1 MPLILTIEN
10 ETSMPDGGPLS
21 VTVSN
26 KRGIDIGRDQYLD
39 WVLHDP
45 SRFISGKHCE
55 IRFSD
60 GQYWLRD
67 VSTNGTFI
75 NRSEFRP
82 NGPHALQNGD
92 QIEIGRYIISVRV
105 EPDGHEGF
113 ADSQAGGMGQA
124 GAIWDTGGDA
134 PPPINPNELRA
145 RPAAGNGSD
154 FLDWAAD
161 IAPAQPLPPA
171 YAPPPVFSPPPP
183 APPASGW
190 EMPAPARPAPP
201 PAPVLPAAPAPAA
214 VWTMDDLP
222 APPPGMAAR
231 PVGVAPADTSGNEP
245 PAALR
250 IETPPDSLPDH
261 PAPELPAPAPAPAAP
276 IFDSPVA
283 APTPPP
289 VQAPAPTPSPA
300 FQPPAAPRPPAY
312 TAGGPEAEFIARF
325 ARAAG
330 LTEDVVRSR
339 DAGALAEMLGVFVR
353 VTADNLRQLHAAR
366 AQSKGAMRSA
376 NVTMIQLTDNNPLRF
391 SPSTEDALRIMFG
404 PPTNS
409 YLDASRTLE
418 SSFGDLKRHQMQV
431 FSAMQTA
438 LRQLVAD
445 LDPKSVESSIP
456 PDKSVG
462 SLLRSREARLW
473 EHYQTVWKARAG
485 TSEHGMLDVFMRLF
499 AEAYDKS

>member
-21 VTVSN
+21 VTVTN

-82 NGPHALQNGD
+82 NGAHALQHGD
-92 QIEIGRYIISVRV
+92 QIEIGRYIVSVRI

-113 ADSQAGGMGQA
+113 ADPQAGAMGQA
-124 GAIWDTGGDA
+124 GAIWDIGGDV

-161 IAPAQPLPPA
+161 IAPAQPLTPP
-171 YAPPPVFSPPPP
+171 YSPPPVFSHPPP

-190 EMPAPARPAPP
+190 EMPVPARPAPS

-222 APPPGMAAR
+222 APPPGITAG
-231 PVGVAPADTSGNEP
+231 PISN
-245 PAALR
+245 
-250 IETPPDSLPDH
+250 PPDEIIRNDPASTGLIESVPG
-261 PAPELPAPAPAPAAP
+261 PAPDFAAAEFTPPAPAPAGP
-276 IFDSPVA
+276 IFDSA
-283 APTPPP
+283 AA
-289 VQAPAPTPSPA
+289 APAPLPAQAPPPAPAPA
-300 FQPPAAPRPPAY
+300 FQPLAAPRTAY
-312 TAGGPEAEFIARF
+312 SNGGTEAEFITRF

-330 LTEDVVRSR
+330 VTEDVVRSR
-339 DAGALAEMLGVFVR
+339 DVGALAEMLGVFVR

-404 PPTNS
+404 PSTNS

-418 SSFGDLKRHQMQV
+418 SSFGDLKKHQVQV

-445 LDPKSVESSIP
+445 LDPKSVESNIP
-456 PDKSVG
+456 SDKSVG

>member
-21 VTVSN
+21 VTVTN

-82 NGPHALQNGD
+82 DGPHALQSGD
-92 QIEIGRYIISVRV
+92 QIEIGRYIISVRI
-105 EPDGHEGF
+105 EPDGDAGF
-113 ADSQAGGMGQA
+113 AGAPAA
-124 GAIWDTGGDA
+124 GAQSGALWDIGGEA
-134 PPPINPNELRA
+134 PPPVHPNELRA
-145 RPAAGNGSD
+145 PVAPGSRPD

-161 IAPAQPLPPA
+161 IAPARTAAPAYTPPPA
-171 YAPPPVFSPPPP
+171 YAPPPIY
-183 APPASGW
+183 
-190 EMPAPARPAPP
+190 PAPP
-201 PAPVLPAAPAPAA
+201 PAPSDWNMPSPARPAPLPPAAPA
-214 VWTMDDLP
+214 VWSMDDLP
-222 APPPGMAAR
+222 APPPSL
-231 PVGVAPADTSGNEP
+231 SGE
-245 PAALR
+245 
-250 IETPPDSLPDH
+250 
-261 PAPELPAPAPAPAAP
+261 PAPAPPAPQPAPPAATHPAADALPVTPEGQTASPSVTDEAETAPVVERSAPVMPAAP
-276 IFDSPVA
+276 V
-283 APTPPP
+283 
-289 VQAPAPTPSPA
+289 APAQPPTPSPA
-300 FQPPAAPRPPAY
+300 MPLPPRSAPTGQTSAD
-312 TAGGPEAEFIARF
+312 AEFIARF

-330 LTEDVVRSR
+330 IPEDVVRSR
-339 DAGALAEMLGVFVR
+339 DFNALADLLGIYVR

-376 NVTMIQLTDNNPLRF
+376 NVTMIQLMDNNPLRF
-391 SPSTEDALRIMFG
+391 SPNTDDALRILFG
-404 PPTNS
+404 PATNS
-409 YLDASRTLE
+409 YLDAPRTLE
-418 SSFGDLKRHQMQV
+418 SSFGDLKKHQVQV

-438 LRQLVAD
+438 LRQLMSD
-445 LDPKSVESSIP
+445 LDPKSIETSIP
-456 PDKSVG
+456 SEKSVG

-473 EHYQTVWKARAG
+473 DHYQTMWKARAG

-499 AEAYDKS
+499 AEAYDKG